1 MEMLSVSS
9 CAVKEGKTTPPK
21 HFTEDTLLSAMETA
35 GKEDM
40 PEDAERR
47 GLGTPATRAAV
58 IEKLV
63 ATGFA
68 ERKKAKKS
76 VRLVPTEAGVSLI
89 TVLPEQLQSP
99 LLTAEWEHR
108 LKEIECGE
116 LDADEFLEM
125 AMEDD
130 YGMIDGVI
138 NNGPKQTVAEPE
150 EQAKS
155 GKPVSLMELA
165 QAARREQAQAARQEK
180 KPSVLAK
187 LCPPVNEPKKTARS
201 KRAERELL

>member
-1 MEMLSVSS
+1 
-9 CAVKEGKTTPPK
+9 
-21 HFTEDTLLSAMETA
+21 META

-40 PEDAERR
+40 PETAERR

-68 ERKKAKKS
+68 ERRKAKKS

-108 LKEIECGE
+108 LKEIG
-116 LDADEFLEM
+116 
-125 AMEDD
+125 
-130 YGMIDGVI
+130 
-138 NNGPKQTVAEPE
+138 
-150 EQAKS
+150 
-155 GKPVSLMELA
+155 
-165 QAARREQAQAARQEK
+165 
-180 KPSVLAK
+180 
-187 LCPPVNEPKKTARS
+187 
-201 KRAERELL
+201 RAHV